1 MGREI
6 IHASRSHWLDPNS
19 NPRPETGNYLQGESI
34 QHLENGIKHFSINRS
49 EQHPVLHAT
58 RPHVNGSENLEHG
71 KPLIVLSGI
80 LDKGRE
86 SAIDELKDHL
96 ANQLMN
102 TYPNRHTGS
111 RGAVPEIVVAN
122 DLSMIKQKT
131 LEEKFVS
138 GDYNALLIFNSD
150 ESAVGRPRIQD
161 YCIQAS
167 CKGEEKTRHWAL
179 RDILNNRKSKTQ
191 PFFLGL
197 FDARLKYEP
206 QHFKDLVLEAF
217 TNDVD
222 AFKNCNFIFPLATW
236 NDRQRYCFELAGIIE
251 FIVKICDEF
260 ESTTELLSSCQS
272 EIHSRVEKNGADPIL
287 SAVANT
293 SMLYVPYSFVK
304 QEKQPAMRNRTPSQ
318 GSNIMTKIPE
328 IDEILNTDRT
338 IFNADD
344 CYKLQQVSKG
354 ITIKGLNYFNQI
366 AQHDSIER
374 ELFSLAVALRHS
386 YFLEVEHNF
395 KTLDEDILL
404 AIYDVYRAGG
414 SNPFIKQLFTH
425 GKNAAEA
432 SEGNILKYLA
442 KAADPNSHELSFSLT
457 NSTSNDSET
466 MKTLGNLATHYLH
479 ILEKNEGIDD
489 ETCFQ
494 NFHKFIDDIKNSQ
507 SIEELRK
514 NEVYNCSGLP
524 PPHLALILDVEFAN
538 ILKNIYQKSATN
550 HGGTTNST
558 GLDYPAEAIST
569 LFHGQSTPKTIKKST
584 YNGVM
589 EALMKYSD
597 RYFPEN
603 DSAPLGGSLRI
614 HNSILKGDKSQKKWL
629 DELRTALEKISSTT
643 GGE

>member
-6 IHASRSHWLDPNS
+6 IQASRRYWLDPNS
-19 NPRPETGNYLQGESI
+19 NPRPEKGNYQQGESI

-58 RPHVNGSENLEHG
+58 RPHVNGSENLENG
-71 KPLIVLSGI
+71 RPLIVLSGI
-80 LDKGRE
+80 LEQDWKSSVNKFKE
-86 SAIDELKDHL
+86 HL
-96 ANQLMN
+96 TNQLMN
-102 TYPNRHTGS
+102 TYPNSHSGHWS
-111 RGAVPEIVVAN
+111 AVPEIVVAN
-122 DLSMIKQKT
+122 HLSMIKQKT

-150 ESAVGRPRIQD
+150 ESAVGSYRIQD
-161 YCIQAS
+161 YCIQVS

-217 TNDVD
+217 TNDEGV
-222 AFKNCNFIFPLATW
+222 FKNCNFIFPLATW
-236 NDRQRYCFELAGIIE
+236 NDRERYCFELAGIIE

-260 ESTTELLSSCQS
+260 ESTTALLSSCQS

-328 IDEILNTDRT
+328 IDDILNIDRT
-338 IFNADD
+338 IFNANECD
-344 CYKLQQVSKG
+344 KLLQVSKG
-354 ITIKGLNYFNQI
+354 ITIKGLNYFNKI

-386 YFLEVEHNF
+386 YFLKVENNF
-395 KTLDEDILL
+395 KTLDEATLL
-404 AIYDVYRAGG
+404 AIYDVYQSGG

-425 GKNAAEA
+425 GKDAAEA

-442 KAADPNSHELSFSLT
+442 KVADPNSHEPSFSLT
-457 NSTSNDSET
+457 NSSSNDSET
-466 MKTLGNLATHYLH
+466 MKNLGNLATHYLH

-494 NFHKFIDDIKNSQ
+494 NLHKFIDDIKNSQ

-524 PPHLALILDVEFAN
+524 PPPLALILDVEFAN
-538 ILKNIYQKSATN
+538 ILKKIYQKSATN

-558 GLDYPAEAIST
+558 GLNYPAEAIST
-569 LFHGQSTPKTIKKST
+569 LFHGQSTPKTIKKSRF
-584 YNGVM
+584 NGEM
-589 EALMKYSD
+589 EALMKYSK
-597 RYFPEN
+597 RYFPKN
-603 DSAPLGGSLRI
+603 DRAPLGESLRI
-614 HNSILKGDKSQKKWL
+614 HDSILKGDKSQVKWL
-629 DELRTALEKISSTT
+629 KELNMALERLSSTT